1 MDQFSEHYQDLIEG
15 IYDCSDRIVLNAYFP
30 MGQAPG
36 GMLVWWRA
44 LYGGDEDMDTAHLMR
59 MAGRFSRRV
68 RAFAEAK
75 GIPIVDCAPKVKK
88 FEIAQADLCKHDGRP
103 GVFLILVAKSRAPVW
118 EVERTKS
125 GKVGAIR
132 RKEPM
137 PFVNHYSF
145 HIWDAEWGHVTIK
158 MSGHPPFGAQIIL
171 NGHDYVSCAAKRAG
185 MVVSKQGNCFVRI
198 SDGPGLTKIADT
210 LLEPETEGRL
220 RQLCDRW
227 IYSSCLI
234 FGLNRE
240 EQERSGFQYR
250 YSTYQ
255 LEYSRNLC
263 FSSGKQMWEL
273 LQRLVDRTRA
283 RLDLE
288 VVKTIFGF
296 KRRPRLKRLKQ
307 NQWGIEVETPTY
319 DLTVFHVHYGK
330 LSLKVYSKG
339 ENILRIEVMV
349 HNASE
354 TPFRR
359 SLVDFPKIVGW
370 MKGVLERFL
379 DALHCIEVCFIS
391 DDMLEKL
398 PEPSMVGKTRV
409 GGIDLNRSRMRLVL
423 RAMVALSTSPTGF
436 TARDVSVK
444 ARSLGGLPEE
454 AYGCRQAAYDL
465 KKLRGK
471 QWIQRKGN
479 SRRYEAVP
487 EGLRSMAALIV
498 LRDDVI
504 KPLLAA
510 QGRLKPGR
518 RPTRTAPIDAH
529 YAALRHQMRELFQE
543 LGIAA

>member
-1 MDQFSEHYQDLIEG
+1 MDQFSEHYQELIEG

-30 MGQAPG
+30 MGQEPG

-68 RAFAEAK
+68 RAFAEAN
-75 GIPIVDCAPKVKK
+75 GIRIVDCAPKVKK
-88 FEIAQADLCKHDGRP
+88 FEIAQADLRKHDGRP

-118 EVERTKS
+118 EVERTRS

-132 RKEPM
+132 RKKPM

-158 MSGHPPFGAQIIL
+158 MSGHPPYGAQIIL
-171 NGHDYVSCAAKRAG
+171 NGYDYVSCGAKRAG
-185 MVVSKQGNCFVRI
+185 ITVSKQGNCFVQV

-210 LLEPETEGRL
+210 LSEPETEGRL
-220 RQLCDRW
+220 RQLCDHW

-234 FGLNRE
+234 FGLDLE
-240 EQERSGFQYR
+240 EQERGGFQYR
-250 YSTYQ
+250 YSSYQ
-255 LEYSRNLC
+255 LEYSRNLR

-330 LSLKVYSKG
+330 LSLKIYSKG
-339 ENILRIEVMV
+339 ENILRIEMMV
-349 HNASE
+349 HNAAE

-359 SLVDFPKIVGW
+359 ALVDFPKIVGW
-370 MKGVLERFL
+370 MRGVLERFL

-391 DDMLEKL
+391 DDQLEKL
-398 PEPSMVGKTRV
+398 PEPSIVGKTRV
-409 GGIDLNRSRMRLVL
+409 GGIDLNRSRMRLAL
-423 RAMVALSTSPTGF
+423 RAIVALSTSPRGF
-436 TARDVSVK
+436 TARDVSIK
-444 ARSLGGLPEE
+444 ARSLVGLPED
-454 AYGCRQAAYDL
+454 AYSWRQAAYDL

-479 SRRYEAVP
+479 SRRYEAVG
-487 EGLRSMAALIV
+487 EGLRSMTALIV